1 MAAFEKPLRVH
12 FHQGDPAGVLFYGR
26 VFELIEVAY
35 EDMCRAAGVD
45 IDALMHQHLYTTPV
59 VRVEVDYLKPIKV
72 GEEVTVRA
80 AVERVGTS
88 SITMHYTLLDA
99 EHAIRAE
106 ARVVHVLV
114 DAQTWS
120 AVAIPDDVRA
130 AYLRFA
136 ESES

>member
-1 MAAFEKPLRVH
+1 MAAFERPLRVH

-59 VRVEVDYLKPIKV
+59 ARVEVDYFQPIRV

-88 SITMHYTLLDA
+88 SITMHYTLLGA
-99 EHAIRAE
+99 EGDLRAE

-114 DAQTWS
+114 DARTWN
-120 AVAIPDDVRA
+120 AVTVPEDVRA
-130 AYLRFA
+130 AYLHFA
-136 ESES
+136 ES